1 MNLLQLLQQA
11 NNPLFQ
17 RAVQMT
23 QGKSENEIKEI
34 VLNVA
39 QQRGIDRKQLNAML
53 SQFGYKL

>member
-1 MNLLQLLQQA
+1 MNLLQLLQQG

-17 RAVQMT
+17 RAIQMT
-23 QGKSENEIKEI
+23 QGKSEEEIKQI

-39 QQRGIDRKQLNAML
+39 QERGIDKNKLNTML